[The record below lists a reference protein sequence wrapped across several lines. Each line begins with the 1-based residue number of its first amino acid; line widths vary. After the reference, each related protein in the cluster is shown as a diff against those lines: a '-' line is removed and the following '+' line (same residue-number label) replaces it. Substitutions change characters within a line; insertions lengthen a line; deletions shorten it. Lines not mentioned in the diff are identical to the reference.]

1 MAKPIQYCKVKIIK
15 IKDKKKK
22 DYLVTLWTVA
32 QQEPLIMEFPR
43 QEYWSGLP
51 FPSPGSLSDP
61 ESNLCLLHCRQILY
75 HWASWE
81 APYIRI
87 LKNIFLHEWNHI
99 LHSVLYIFLFL
110 ISVVFFF
117 TIVKQYKLIKFSNNK
132 GKTINL
138 DTNNPRSLNIN
149 DEVESFPLIAIEIPI
164 RWSLQLLKAA
174 A

>member
-1 MAKPIQYCKVKIIK
+1 M
-15 IKDKKKK
+15 
-22 DYLVTLWTVA
+22 TLWTVA